1 MHFLKVAL
9 NSFYEKSL
17 IVSVSARFSHLNHVA
32 GMEIMVIFPSE
43 YLSVVNLLS
52 WVSISSKATGKKR
65 DIIIMKYFYIYCWHI
80 TMHALP
86 TSCSLSVFLFGLV
99 FFHPT
104 AMHHRRVD
112 WFRSVLSRFPA
123 AGADASDVKPARL
136 LLAVSRL

>member
-9 NSFYEKSL
+9 NSFYENSL

-32 GMEIMVIFPSE
+32 GMEIMVLFPSE

-52 WVSISSKATGKKR
+52 WVSISSKEKR
-65 DIIIMKYFYIYCWHI
+65 DIIIMKYFLYLLLAYY
-80 TMHALP
+80 HACTP
-86 TSCSLSVFLFGLV
+86 DVMQPFCFLVWFS

-123 AGADASDVKPARL
+123 AGADASDVRPVRL
-136 LLAVSRL
+136 LLAVSRF